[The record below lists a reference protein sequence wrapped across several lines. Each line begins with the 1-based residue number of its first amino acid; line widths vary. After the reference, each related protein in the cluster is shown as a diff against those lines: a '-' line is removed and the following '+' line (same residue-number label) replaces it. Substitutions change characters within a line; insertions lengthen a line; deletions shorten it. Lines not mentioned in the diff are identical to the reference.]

1 MRARGSTLV
10 EPSAS
15 KPTFSR
21 LELNPKRR
29 VTCRRVL
36 PWLLAAN
43 VGVLLLLL
51 LLLAEDETP
60 TAARTQVAM
69 PARPAQPMQPMPP
82 GQLAFLRLPGADIGM
97 REWMHCGCGQLRHK
111 LLACTFAHT
120 SNGSDIAGK
129 NATLIATHGA
139 FAPLHRAAVN
149 GLFSVGVFVTVVK
162 DPVQRLWDLYRTGR
176 EVRSSGS
183 QDRDHGDAL
192 SCLSLLPLDLAM
204 RALDCA
210 ALGVDS
216 KQTCLAAICPSCP
229 LACLDQVSNAL
240 VRQLGAR
247 ESDATGTEDD
257 VAMFTQAQRKLRLNF
272 RVVGLSERPE
282 DTFRLLKAAFGW
294 LDSTACPLHST
305 AVPSSKDHPPP
316 LLLEALQKR
325 NALDV
330 QLYASARAS
339 FERALAKLPQEAAP
353 EPMFVHVHGAGTGGQ
368 DSKKNSKDKKKKK
381 KQKKKQSTVEKDSD
395 GEKVDGDGE
404 TADSHSEK
412 ADGHGEKVDGDGVQ
426 AQEAVGDGEKVNGDQ
441 TDADAEK
448 ADDGNDAGEAPP
460 RASAR
465 QKALLTAQWLTAQEA
480 DASSPDDANP
490 LADADESDETGDASL
505 RGAAGV

>member
-1 MRARGSTLV
+1 MGRSRGGMRARGAHV
-10 EPSAS
+10 EPSSAP

-29 VTCRRVL
+29 VTCRRML

-51 LLLAEDETP
+51 LLLGMP
-60 TAARTQVAM
+60 PAARHVAM
-69 PARPAQPMQPMPP
+69 PSRSVLPMQPMPP
-82 GQLAFLRLPGADIGM
+82 GQLAFLRLPGADVGM

-120 SNGSDIAGK
+120 SNGSDIVGK

-139 FAPLHRAAVN
+139 FAPLHHAAVN

-176 EVRSSGS
+176 EVHSSGS
-183 QDRDHGDAL
+183 QDHDHGDAL

-210 ALGVDS
+210 AFGVDS

-247 ESDATGTEDD
+247 EGDAAGADAD
-257 VAMFTQAQRKLRLNF
+257 VAMFTQAQRKLRFNF
-272 RVVGLSERPE
+272 RVVGLSERPG

-325 NALDV
+325 NAFDG
-330 QLYASARAS
+330 QLYASAHAS
-339 FERALAKLPQEAAP
+339 FERALAKLPKEATP
-353 EPMFVHVHGAGTGGQ
+353 EPMFVHVHGADTGGQ
-368 DSKKNSKDKKKKK
+368 DSKKNSKGKKKK
-381 KQKKKQSTVEKDSD
+381 KQKKKQTTVEKDSD
-395 GEKVDGDGE
+395 GETAGSHSERVDGDGEKADGDGE
-404 TADSHSEK
+404 TADSLSERVDGDGEK
-412 ADGHGEKVDGDGVQ
+412 ADGDG
-426 AQEAVGDGEKVNGDQ
+426 
-441 TDADAEK
+441 
-448 ADDGNDAGEAPP
+448 
-460 RASAR
+460 
-465 QKALLTAQWLTAQEA
+465 
-480 DASSPDDANP
+480 NP
-490 LADADESDETGDASL
+490 LADADDESDETGVA
-505 RGAAGV
+505 